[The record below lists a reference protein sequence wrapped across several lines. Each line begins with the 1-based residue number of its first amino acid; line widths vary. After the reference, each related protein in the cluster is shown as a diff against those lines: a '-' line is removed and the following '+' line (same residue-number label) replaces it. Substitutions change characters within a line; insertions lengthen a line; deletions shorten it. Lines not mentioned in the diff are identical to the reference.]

1 MQQQKLPRQYSFLL
15 LYNLWWSNS
24 NCGGFCLHLLVFP
37 FVYQF
42 KSRIGVLVHSSFA
55 NDENYNNFS
64 ASFQILF
71 VVVFT
76 WKRMQLLHL
85 SLFPVLKW
93 DEFLLV
99 QLPFELQ
106 VQIPVQLLLE
116 QEPNWIVQYVIEL
129 EFEQSRIFLMSSLLK
144 KCLHGIF
151 QMSNNGVIIQK
162 KFWREIKE
170 MKRRRIFHR

>member
-1 MQQQKLPRQYSFLL
+1 MQQLKLPRQYSFLL

-85 SLFPVLKW
+85 SLVLYRTKSTW
-93 DEFLLV
+93 
-99 QLPFELQ
+99 
-106 VQIPVQLLLE
+106 LLLHNCTKLGSTYFYIE
-116 QEPNWIVQYVIEL
+116 CTAEFFSCKLNLIYVHI
-129 EFEQSRIFLMSSLLK
+129 ITYYNSSSW
-144 KCLHGIF
+144 H
-151 QMSNNGVIIQK
+151 
-162 KFWREIKE
+162 KF
-170 MKRRRIFHR
+170 MKNFCNTAK